1 MNILFIYRDKHYY
14 NHNFNDIFNKNLCK
28 IDFGFLLLS
37 LKTIANIK
45 LMTVES
51 VIKSQK
57 KIDCDY
63 VFIDAKIKID
73 YKEDECLPILKKI
86 IPSKVFV
93 FLSYDKVINFED
105 IYKFEKY
112 FDVKSYFIPNLYK
125 NLDNYKVPFF
135 IKNKFQQTHY
145 GLGFTEIQY
154 DFSKKNFLIEHVTNK
169 YKYNLFY
176 SGEKTKGK
184 IIRTKIIDDILNDKD
199 ISNKKILY
207 YESKDKNNYIL
218 SPDEYI
224 NYTQQAKI
232 NLVLA
237 GNVNNITYRLYEVLF
252 LRSFFLID
260 PHFSNFRIS
269 DNFDNISDITFLDLK
284 DLIAKIKFYLN
295 NYNYA
300 EQIIKK
306 NTKIFEK
313 IYNPYNHGKYL
324 KKIIQY

>member
-14 NHNFNDIFNKNLCK
+14 NHNFSKIFKKNLCK

-37 LKTIANIK
+37 LKTIANIE
-45 LMTVES
+45 LMSVDN
-51 VIKSQK
+51 VIKLKK

-63 VFIDAKIKID
+63 VFIDSKIKID
-73 YKEDECLPILKKI
+73 YKEDGYLSKLKKI
-86 IPSKVFV
+86 IPSKIFV
-93 FLSYDKVINFED
+93 FLSYDRAIHFED
-105 IYKFEKY
+105 IYPFEKY

-125 NLDNYKVPFF
+125 NLDNYKVPAL
-135 IKNKFQQTHY
+135 IKNKFYATHY

-154 DFSKKNFLIEHVTNK
+154 DFSKKNFLIEHLTNK
-169 YKYNLFY
+169 DKYDLFY

-184 IIRTKIIDDILNDKD
+184 IIRTKIIEDIINDKN
-199 ISNKKILY
+199 IINKKIIY
-207 YESKDKNNYIL
+207 YESKDRNKFFL
-218 SPDEYI
+218 SPEKYME
-224 NYTQQAKI
+224 YTQQAKI

-260 PHFSNFRIS
+260 PHFTNYRIS
-269 DNFDNISDITFLDLK
+269 DNFDNISDFTFFDLK
-284 DLIAKIKFYLN
+284 DLTTKIKYYLN

-300 EQIIKK
+300 EQIIRKH
-306 NTKIFEK
+306 TKIFEK
-313 IYNPYNHGKYL
+313 IYNPHNHGEYL